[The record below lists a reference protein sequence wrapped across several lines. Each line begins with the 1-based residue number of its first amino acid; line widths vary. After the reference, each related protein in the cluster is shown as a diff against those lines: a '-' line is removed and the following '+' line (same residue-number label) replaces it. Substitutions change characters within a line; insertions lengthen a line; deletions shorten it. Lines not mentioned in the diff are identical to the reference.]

1 MSVRVWLEAPVL
13 MLDILYVVR
22 ALPVKQSKGVQISL
36 STPIYKGPVVKMD
49 LSHNITN
56 VEFRVQLPTGPPI

>member
-1 MSVRVWLEAPVL
+1 